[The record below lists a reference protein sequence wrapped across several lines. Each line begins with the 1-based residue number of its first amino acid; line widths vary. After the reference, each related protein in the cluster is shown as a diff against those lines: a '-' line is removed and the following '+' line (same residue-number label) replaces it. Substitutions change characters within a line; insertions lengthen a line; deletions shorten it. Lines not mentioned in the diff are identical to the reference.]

1 MFKVAGIRDSATVQD
16 EPFAMT
22 TTVDERG
29 AGGFAASRPD
39 NYAVFLRA
47 RRHSRLVRM
56 LRVGI
61 PIGSVFIL
69 SAIWFVSWLDPIR
82 ILARLP
88 TASGNLVIS
97 GSKIT
102 MEAPKLAG
110 FTKDARA
117 YELSARAA
125 AQDITNPDVV
135 ELQDIR
141 AKIESKDKSWI
152 NLTAVDGLYNR
163 KSGIL
168 KLAKDVLLTSPT
180 YEVTL
185 DEALVDTT
193 SNNVTSDKPVQV
205 KMLQGVLNAKKL
217 EVQSGGDVVRFYGDV
232 KMTLTN
238 VPNIAE
244 KRWNSN

>member
-1 MFKVAGIRDSATVQD
+1 
-16 EPFAMT
+16 
-22 TTVDERG
+22 
-29 AGGFAASRPD
+29 
-39 NYAVFLRA
+39 
-47 RRHSRLVRM
+47 M
-56 LRVGI
+56 LRVAI
-61 PIGSVFIL
+61 PVGSVVVLAVISL
-69 SAIWFVSWLDPIR
+69 ASWLDPIR

-135 ELQDIR
+135 ELQEIR
-141 AKIESKDKSWI
+141 AKIEGRDKAFI

-180 YEVTL
+180 YEVSL
-185 DEALVDTT
+185 DEAIVDTT
-193 SNNVTSDKPVQV
+193 TNSVTSDKPVQV
-205 KMLQGVLNAKKL
+205 KMLQGVVNAKKL
-217 EVQSGGDVVRFYGDV
+217 EVQSGGDVVRFLGGV
-232 KMTLTN
+232 QMTLTN
-238 VPNIAE
+238 VPDLTERRPDTN
-244 KRWNSN
+244 

>member
-1 MFKVAGIRDSATVQD
+1 
-16 EPFAMT
+16 MT
-22 TTVDERG
+22 ITVDERG
-29 AGGFAASRPD
+29 ASGFTTSRPD
-39 NYAVFLRA
+39 NQAVFLRA
-47 RRHSRLVRM
+47 RRHSRVVRA
-56 LRVGI
+56 LRLAI
-61 PIGSVFIL
+61 PIGSALLLAAVL
-69 SAIWFVSWLDPIR
+69 LVSWLDPIR
-82 ILARLP
+82 MLARLP
-88 TASGNLVIS
+88 TATGNLVIS

-110 FTKDARA
+110 FTKDARG

-135 ELQDIR
+135 ELQEIR
-141 AKIESKDKSWI
+141 AKIESQDKSWI

-180 YEVTL
+180 YEVSL

-205 KMLQGVLNAKKL
+205 KMLQGVLNAKRL
-217 EVQSGGDVVRFYGDV
+217 EVQSGGDVVRFIGDV

-244 KRWNSN
+244 KRWKSD

>member
-1 MFKVAGIRDSATVQD
+1 
-16 EPFAMT
+16 MT
-22 TTVDERG
+22 STVDEG
-29 AGGFAASRPD
+29 GVSGFAASRPD
-39 NYAVFLRA
+39 NHAVFLRA
-47 RRHSRLVRM
+47 RRHSRMVRM
-56 LRVGI
+56 LRVAI
-61 PIGSVFIL
+61 PAGSVL
-69 SAIWFVSWLDPIR
+69 VLAVIWLVSWLDPIR
-82 ILARLP
+82 MLARLP
-88 TASGNLVIS
+88 IATGNLVIS

-110 FTKDARA
+110 FTKDSRA

-141 AKIESKDKSWI
+141 AKIEGKDKAFI

-180 YEVTL
+180 YEVSL
-185 DEALVDTT
+185 DEAIVDTA

-205 KMLQGVLNAKKL
+205 KMLQGVVNAKKL
-217 EVQSGGDVVRFYGDV
+217 EVEKGGEVVRFLGGV
-232 KMTLTN
+232 QMTLTN
-238 VPNIAE
+238 VPDITAGTPGS
-244 KRWNSN
+244 R

>member
-1 MFKVAGIRDSATVQD
+1 
-16 EPFAMT
+16 MT
-22 TTVDERG
+22 ITVDERG
-29 AGGFAASRPD
+29 ASGFTTSRPD
-39 NYAVFLRA
+39 NHAVFQRA
-47 RRHSRLVRM
+47 RRHSRMVRA
-56 LRVGI
+56 LRLAI
-61 PIGSVFIL
+61 PIGSSLLLAAVL
-69 SAIWFVSWLDPIR
+69 LVSWLDPIR
-82 ILARLP
+82 MLARLP
-88 TASGNLVIS
+88 TATGNLVIS

-110 FTKDARA
+110 FTKDARG

-135 ELQDIR
+135 ELQEIR

>member
-1 MFKVAGIRDSATVQD
+1 
-16 EPFAMT
+16 MT
-22 TTVDERG
+22 STVDERD
-29 AGGFAASRPD
+29 AGGFTVSRPD
-39 NYAVFLRA
+39 NHAVFLRA
-47 RRHSRLVRM
+47 RRHSRIVRM
-56 LRVGI
+56 LRLAI
-61 PIGSVFIL
+61 PLGSVLFL
-69 SAIWFVSWLDPIR
+69 AVIWLVSWLDPIR
-82 ILARLP
+82 MLARLP

-110 FTKDARA
+110 FTKDARG

-180 YEVTL
+180 YEVSL

-205 KMLQGVLNAKKL
+205 KMLQGVLNANKL
-217 EVQSGGDVVRFYGDV
+217 EVQSGGDVVRFIGDV

>member
-1 MFKVAGIRDSATVQD
+1 VRA
-16 EPFAMT
+16 
-22 TTVDERG
+22 
-29 AGGFAASRPD
+29 
-39 NYAVFLRA
+39 LRLA
-47 RRHSRLVRM
+47 
-56 LRVGI
+56 I
-61 PIGSVFIL
+61 PIGSSLLLAAIL
-69 SAIWFVSWLDPIR
+69 LVSWLDPIR
-82 ILARLP
+82 MLARLP
-88 TASGNLVIS
+88 TATGNLVIS

-110 FTKDARA
+110 FTKDARG

-135 ELQDIR
+135 ELQEIR

-180 YEVTL
+180 YEVSL

-205 KMLQGVLNAKKL
+205 KMLQGVLNAKRL
-217 EVQSGGDVVRFYGDV
+217 EVQSGGDVVRFIGDV

-244 KRWNSN
+244 KRWKSN

>member
-1 MFKVAGIRDSATVQD
+1 M
-16 EPFAMT
+16 
-22 TTVDERG
+22 VDERG
-29 AGGFAASRPD
+29 ASGFAASRPD
-39 NYAVFLRA
+39 NHAVFLRA
-47 RRHSRLVRM
+47 RRHSRIVRT
-56 LRVGI
+56 LRVAI
-61 PIGSVFIL
+61 PAGGVVVL
-69 SAIWFVSWLDPIR
+69 AAIWLVSWLDPIR

-110 FTKDARA
+110 FTKDARG
-117 YELSARAA
+117 YELSASAA

-135 ELQDIR
+135 ELREIR

-152 NLTAVDGLYNR
+152 NLTAVDGVYNR

-168 KLAKDVLLTSPT
+168 KLATDVLLSSST
-180 YEVTL
+180 YEVSL

-217 EVQSGGDVVRFYGDV
+217 EVQSGGDVVRFLGDV

-238 VPNIAE
+238 VPDIST
-244 KRWNSN
+244 RRSGSN

>member
-1 MFKVAGIRDSATVQD
+1 
-16 EPFAMT
+16 MT
-22 TTVDERG
+22 STVDEG
-29 AGGFAASRPD
+29 GVSGFAASRPD
-39 NYAVFLRA
+39 NHAVFLRA
-47 RRHSRLVRM
+47 RRHSRMVRM
-56 LRVGI
+56 LRVAI
-61 PIGSVFIL
+61 PAGSVL
-69 SAIWFVSWLDPIR
+69 VLAVIWLVSWLDPIR
-82 ILARLP
+82 MLARLP
-88 TASGNLVIS
+88 TATGNLVIS

-141 AKIESKDKSWI
+141 AKIEGKDKAFI

-180 YEVTL
+180 YEVSL
-185 DEALVDTT
+185 DEAIVDTA

-205 KMLQGVLNAKKL
+205 KMLQGVVNAKKL
-217 EVQSGGDVVRFYGDV
+217 EVEKGGEVVRFLGGV
-232 KMTLTN
+232 QMTLTN
-238 VPNIAE
+238 VPDITAGTPGS
-244 KRWNSN
+244 R